1 MLPSTGSWTVRVLLY
16 VALHGLLDCESPVV
30 CCSLWILACNCLP
43 ILRSSVIAFAIANRS
58 TCMFVIVL
66 DFSFCC
72 ECETLLFARCFQRL
86 VDKFAMP
93 DASLSDIRTIAICL
107 IGYAGFFPVR

>member
-1 MLPSTGSWTVRVLLY
+1 
-16 VALHGLLDCESPVV
+16 
-30 CCSLWILACNCLP
+30 
-43 ILRSSVIAFAIANRS
+43 
-58 TCMFVIVL
+58 MFVIVL